1 MVGPCSFPGTC
12 ILPRVARSPLTSR
25 IEAVSVIA
33 NPEKP
38 RARQE
43 LPRLK
48 KWLRARGIVTLG
60 PAALAKA
67 DAVITLGGD
76 GTILAVAPKAAREG
90 VPVLGVN
97 IGRLGFM
104 TAVEVRQLYPALV
117 RWLNGHWAVSHR
129 LMLEVWPPRGR
140 RPELALND
148 AVVRIGATTRV
159 TTVSAAVSSE
169 HLGNFTGDGLI
180 AATPTG
186 STAYSLAAQG
196 PVVHPEVEALV
207 LTPICAHSFRQRP
220 LVFPADKSLELQLVD
235 ESDAGRTQL
244 CLDGQ
249 RVFTLRYGDR
259 IRIGA
264 APIKLKLLHDPNVSY
279 FGVLREKLSWGGR

>member
-1 MVGPCSFPGTC
+1 MKRPTRPPNAAVKF
-12 ILPRVARSPLTSR
+12 VA
-25 IEAVSVIA
+25 VVA

-48 KWLRARGIVTLG
+48 RWLHARGIQSVGRAELHR
-60 PAALAKA
+60 A

-76 GTILAVAPKAAREG
+76 GTILAIAPLAAEAG

-104 TAVEVRQLYPALV
+104 TSVEVRRLYPALT
-117 RWLNGHWAVSHR
+117 RWLRGQWVVSQR
-129 LMLEVWPPRGR
+129 LMLEVWAPRAR
-140 RPELALND
+140 RPILALND
-148 AVVRIGATTRV
+148 AVVRVGATTRV
-159 TTVSAAVSSE
+159 TTFSAVVGGES
-169 HLGNFTGDGLI
+169 LGNFTGDGLI

-196 PVVHPEVEALV
+196 PVVHPEMDAML

-220 LVFPADKSLELQLVD
+220 VVFSSDKSLELRLEDRV
-235 ESDAGRTQL
+235 EGGRTQL

-249 RVFTLRYGDR
+249 KVFPLRFGDR
-259 IRIGA
+259 VRIGA
-264 APIKLKLLHDPNVSY
+264 APIKLKLLHDPRVSY
-279 FGVLREKLSWGGR
+279 WGVLREKLSWGGR